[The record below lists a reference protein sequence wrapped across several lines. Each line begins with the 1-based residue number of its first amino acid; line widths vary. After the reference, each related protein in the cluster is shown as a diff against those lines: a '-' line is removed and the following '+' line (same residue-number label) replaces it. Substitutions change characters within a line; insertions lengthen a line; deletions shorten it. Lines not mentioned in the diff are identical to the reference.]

1 MSWRE
6 PAARWWRSVF
16 SLNGRSNRLQFLT
29 VYFELSIVGFIPL
42 FAGYEQTGL
51 IRDVVFITSLALI
64 VVVGAA
70 AVVRRG
76 HDLGWPARLS
86 LGLVFGG
93 LSVSI
98 LGKAINVVGLEVAGL
113 IVCNLTVFALLLAL
127 GDVGPNRFGPAP
139 HVPPR

>member
-1 MSWRE
+1 M
-6 PAARWWRSVF
+6 F
-16 SLNGRSNRLQFLT
+16 SLNGRSNRLQFVT
-29 VYFELSIVGFIPL
+29 VYIGITILGFIPL
-42 FAGYEQTGL
+42 FAGYGQMGL
-51 IRDVVFITSLALI
+51 AGEFVFITSLALI

-76 HDLGWPARLS
+76 HDLGWPARWS

-93 LSVSI
+93 LSVGI

-113 IVCNLTVFALLLAL
+113 LVCNLTVFALLLAL